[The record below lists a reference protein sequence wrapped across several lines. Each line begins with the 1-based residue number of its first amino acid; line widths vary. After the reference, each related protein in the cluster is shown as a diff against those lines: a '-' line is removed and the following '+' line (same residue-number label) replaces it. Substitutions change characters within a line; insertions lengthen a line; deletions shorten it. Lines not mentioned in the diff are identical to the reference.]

1 MNVCEMK
8 KLSFMMKK
16 MTIMMIHFIPN
27 VADILSVNRKGA
39 LSFDNGTTNSAS
51 TCLRSE
57 IFVSFDFEHQVTNSS
72 NYHGHRQYN
81 CHCGCYETLTQVEV

>member
-16 MTIMMIHFIPN
+16 MTIMMIHFIPD
-27 VADILSVNRKGA
+27 VADILSVDRKGA

-51 TCLRSE
+51 TGLRSE
-57 IFVSFDFEHQVTNSS
+57 IFLIYLSVF
-72 NYHGHRQYN
+72 
-81 CHCGCYETLTQVEV
+81 TLSIR

>member
-16 MTIMMIHFIPN
+16 MTIMMIHFIPD

-57 IFVSFDFEHQVTNSS
+57 IVLSYIFQAEKISLRISVHLIL
-72 NYHGHRQYN
+72 
-81 CHCGCYETLTQVEV
+81 LTHI